1 MAAFNRNWVSFRG
14 DENVLEL
21 DHGDGCPG
29 SNYITVNV
37 INATKLYNS
46 NITGCFCKIKL
57 YKTKCYVYKG
67 VYLLDTL

>member
-1 MAAFNRNWVSFRG
+1 MFTRDCGEGERGVAAFNRNWVSFRG

-37 INATKLYNS
+37 INATKLYTS
-46 NITGCFCKIKL
+46 KW
-57 YKTKCYVYKG
+57 
-67 VYLLDTL
+67 